1 MRSSKSPLEN
11 YIEVLGKCRWPYKL
25 RCLVRMVLDSILPHA
40 VSGPNDHRK
49 DAPPF
54 IIWPNEWMLFD
65 YFKDLMDVEMYLEK
79 MYHFAGEYF
88 GLLFYFSALFIPS
101 MLFLR
106 TQNVL
111 QRLIDNSQKWRF
123 LDLRFWHLR
132 SLTTQI
138 V

>member
-25 RCLVRMVLDSILPHA
+25 GCLVRMVVDSILPHA

-65 YFKDLMDVEMYLEK
+65 YFKDLMDVAMFLGR
-79 MYHFAGEYF
+79 MSQFADGYF
-88 GLLFYFSALFIPS
+88 GHLFYFLALFIPS

-106 TQNVL
+106 TQNDL
-111 QRLIDNSQKWRF
+111 PRSIFNDNTHFTASCLEILKNIQAR
-123 LDLRFWHLR
+123 
-132 SLTTQI
+132 
-138 V
+138 